1 VINRCGRLAGK
12 VSTDPKLN
20 RKAAE
25 LRTHLAE
32 SNKMEPAKRIGE
44 TTGGTLL
51 VVFGVLATGAC
62 FQHLYTSF
70 MEDRWGILIAGL
82 IFLPISII
90 HGFGIWLG
98 FWH

>member
-1 VINRCGRLAGK
+1 LF
-12 VSTDPKLN
+12 
-20 RKAAE
+20 
-25 LRTHLAE
+25 
-32 SNKMEPAKRIGE
+32 
-44 TTGGTLL
+44 

-82 IFLPISII
+82 LFLPISII